1 MFFSLCID
9 AYQVKEIMATI
20 LDEIVEAK
28 KFVLAKAKTDV
39 PLDELKHQIVDKPKP
54 ISLIDALRGADI
66 RLIAEIKKASPS
78 AGLLRTDFDPAT
90 LAMTYARNGAA
101 AVSCLTDDH
110 FQGTLE
116 HLSAVKQALDVY
128 TVPVLR
134 KDFLTDPYQ
143 LFEARAYGADAAL
156 LIAAVLSE
164 DLLKDLLTVA
174 TELQL
179 QCLVEVHDE
188 AELET
193 ALDAG
198 AKIIGINNRDL
209 HTFTTDLAVTD
220 SLAPKVPDDIIVVS
234 ESGIRERKDMVRLHK
249 LGADAGLVGEAIMT
263 QADPGAKVRE
273 LLGITETFVTEE
285 R

>member
-1 MFFSLCID
+1 
-9 AYQVKEIMATI
+9 MATI

-54 ISLIDALRGADI
+54 ISLIDVLRGADI

-78 AGLLRTDFDPAT
+78 AGLLRADFDPAT
-90 LAMTYARNGAA
+90 LAMTYATNGAA

-156 LIAAVLSE
+156 LIAAVLSA
-164 DLLKDLLTVA
+164 DLLKELLTVA

-188 AELET
+188 AELEA

-273 LLGITETFVTEE
+273 LLGVTETFVREE